1 MNHGAFIEIRIGR
14 GAVILMMLSLT
25 LALAVLL
32 LPGNLQAQKTQD
44 SFREKFN
51 IAEESS
57 GVGIATSA
65 DGKYVYVVG
74 PGGILVSGDFGKTG
88 SWSQTVRLK

>member
-1 MNHGAFIEIRIGR
+1 MNNGAFIEIRIGR

-25 LALAVLL
+25 LALAFLI

-51 IAEESS
+51 IAEETG
-57 GVGIATSA
+57 GVGIATSS

-74 PGGILVSGDFGKTG
+74 PAGILVSADFGKTG

>member
-1 MNHGAFIEIRIGR
+1 VNNGALIEIRIGR
-14 GAVILMMLSLT
+14 GAVIMML
-25 LALAVLL
+25 LALALILAFLV

-44 SFREKFN
+44 SYREKFN
-51 IAEESS
+51 IAEETG
-57 GVGIATSA
+57 GVGIATSS

-74 PGGILVSGDFGKTG
+74 PAGILVSSDFGKTG

>member
-1 MNHGAFIEIRIGR
+1 VNHGAFIEIRIGR

-32 LPGNLQAQKTQD
+32 LPGKLQAQKSQD

-51 IAEESS
+51 IAEETG

-74 PGGILVSGDFGKTG
+74 PAGILVSTDFGKTG